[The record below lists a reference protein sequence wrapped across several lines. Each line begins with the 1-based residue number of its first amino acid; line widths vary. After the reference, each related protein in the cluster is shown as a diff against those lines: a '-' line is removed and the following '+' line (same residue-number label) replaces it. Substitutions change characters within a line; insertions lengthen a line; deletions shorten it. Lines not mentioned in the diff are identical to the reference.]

1 MKEKLSWQ
9 MIGAAFILVAAAG
22 LIQNTDTLNAF
33 GIKPNL
39 ALAVLVALAFFITT
53 LFVYSALV
61 LTAVAFLRFEGGF
74 ELSTL
79 VFAIVAFLVF
89 WLCEKLPGKNFINN
103 ILSIGLATLVFYLA
117 ADPAFFINDTISVI
131 KEGAYIRSIVAK
143 TWFDIGSPAALAETR
158 IKISDRFDE

>member
-131 KEGAYIRSIVAK
+131 KEGVYNII
-143 TWFDIGSPAALAETR
+143 IGSAVFALASAFVYGKKR
-158 IKISDRFDE
+158 AQF

>member
-131 KEGAYIRSIVAK
+131 KEGVYNIIS
-143 TWFDIGSPAALAETR
+143 GSAVFALASAFVYGKKR
-158 IKISDRFDE
+158 AQF